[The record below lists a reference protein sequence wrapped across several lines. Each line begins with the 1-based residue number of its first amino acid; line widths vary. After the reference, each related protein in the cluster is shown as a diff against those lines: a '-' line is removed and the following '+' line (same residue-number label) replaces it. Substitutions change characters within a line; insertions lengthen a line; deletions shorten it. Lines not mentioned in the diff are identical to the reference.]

1 MGEYQARINITAETK
16 EKRNAM
22 MYLITQYKCTLTALE
37 EENCFSIQ
45 YDKCDA
51 KKVKQYLKEHEILF

>member
-1 MGEYQARINITAETK
+1 MEAYQAKISITAETK

-22 MYLITQYKCTLTALE
+22 MDLITQYKCTLTALE
-37 EENCFSIQ
+37 ADNCFSVQ